1 MNKLNTFGAL
11 KLSGYK
17 SKSIQDEIKDN
28 LKHRIINSLPVF
40 EGIHGYEHSVLPD
53 VERALLSGHNILFL
67 GLRGQAKTRIARQF
81 VSLLDEFIPIVH
93 GSEIN
98 DDPFHPISKYAV
110 SLLNELGDNTPI
122 EWVPRSTRY
131 VEKLATPDV
140 SVADL
145 LGDLDPI
152 KAATRKLEFSDEQAI
167 HFGLIPRSNRSVF
180 VINELPDLQT
190 RIQVALLN
198 ILEEKDVQIRGFKIK
213 LPLNI
218 LFVFTANPEDYT
230 QRGNIITPL
239 KDRIQSQI
247 LTHYPDSLEIGMK
260 ITEQEAQ
267 IQSELKKTISV
278 SPLLHQIIEQIAFVA
293 RNSELVDQKSGV
305 SARLTISALELLYSA
320 VEQRMLH
327 SGENSGV
334 ARLSDL
340 IAIVPAMTGKMEL
353 VYEGEQL
360 GPYEAALTIINQAIQ
375 KTASSLLPKFDSKK
389 KNSSGLYQET
399 ADWFS
404 QGNRISIDTQISDK
418 AYMSSLLKCPMHEDL
433 IKSFPKKDGLLYR
446 ELVLHL
452 MAASNIIQKD
462 WVDRRIQFKDPLSS
476 MLNDLNIQ

>member
-1 MNKLNTFGAL
+1 MIELNTLGAL
-11 KLSGYK
+11 KSSGYK

-28 LKHRIINSLPVF
+28 LKYRILNDLPIF

-81 VSLLDEFIPIVH
+81 VSLLDEFIPIVR

-110 SLLNELGDNTPI
+110 SILNELGDNTPI
-122 EWVPRSTRY
+122 EWVSRNVRY

-152 KAATRKLEFSDEQAI
+152 KAATRKLEFSDEHAI

-247 LTHYPDSLEIGMK
+247 LTHYPDSIAVGMK

-267 IQSELKKTISV
+267 IRPELKQTIAV

-327 SGENSGV
+327 GGEKNGV

-360 GPYEAALTIINQAIQ
+360 GPYESALTIINQAIQ
-375 KTASSLLPKFDSKK
+375 KTAASILPKVDSKK
-389 KNSSGLYQET
+389 KNSSGLYQVT

-404 QGNRISIDTQISDK
+404 QGNRISIDTRISDK

-433 IKSFPKKDGLLYR
+433 IKSFPKKDGLVYR
-446 ELVLHL
+446 ELVLHT

-462 WVDRRIQFKDPLSS
+462 WLDRRIQFKDPLSS